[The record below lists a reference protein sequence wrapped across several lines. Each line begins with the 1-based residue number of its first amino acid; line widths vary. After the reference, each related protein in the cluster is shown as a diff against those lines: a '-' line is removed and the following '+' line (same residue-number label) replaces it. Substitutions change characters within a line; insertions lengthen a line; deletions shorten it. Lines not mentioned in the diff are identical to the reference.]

1 MRWARLLLGLGLGAL
16 LYQPVLAAPPPPASA
31 RPLVSIVI
39 DDLGQNLARDR
50 QVLELSPAI
59 ALAIIPDTPH
69 AAELAREAHKL
80 GRTVM
85 LHMPMDPAGGEFAWR
100 PELSQEERA
109 RRLDAALARVPYA
122 QGLNNH
128 EGSRM
133 TADRPAMAW
142 LAAELQRRHL
152 FLLDSRTSAATV
164 AAAEA
169 QKIGLASLSRDV
181 FLDDDPS
188 EAAVMEQ
195 MQRGLKLARKQGTV
209 VMIGHPK
216 PATLAVLRRVLP
228 GLKAQG
234 FELVQPSLMIGE
246 RANRAMQGHGRD
258 GTYR

>member
-1 MRWARLLLGLGLGAL
+1 MRPARLLFGLCLGAL
-16 LYQPVLAAPPPPASA
+16 LCLPAAAASRPDGG
-31 RPLVSIVI
+31 RPLISIII

-50 QVLELSPAI
+50 QVLDISPAI

-69 AAELAREAHKL
+69 AAELAREAHHR

-85 LHMPMDPAGGEFAWR
+85 LHMPMDPAGGDYAWR
-100 PELSQEERA
+100 PELTQEERA
-109 RRLDAALARVPYA
+109 HRLDAALAKVPYA

-195 MQRGLKLARKQGTV
+195 MQRGLALARKQGTV

-216 PATLAVLRRVLP
+216 PATLAVLKRVLP
-228 GLKAQG
+228 TLKAQG
-234 FELVQPSLMIGE
+234 FELVKPSLMIAE
-246 RANRAMQGHGRD
+246 RSNRAMAGHGQN
-258 GTYR
+258 GIYR

>member
-1 MRWARLLLGLGLGAL
+1 MRWARLLFGLGLGAL
-16 LYQPVLAAPPPPASA
+16 LCQPVAATPRPDSG
-31 RPLVSIVI
+31 RPLVSIII
-39 DDLGQNLARDR
+39 DDLGQNLPRDR
-50 QVLELSPAI
+50 QVLDLPRGV

-69 AAELAREAHKL
+69 AAELAREAHHR

-85 LHMPMDPAGGEFAWR
+85 LHMPMDPAGGDFAWR

-109 RRLDAALARVPYA
+109 RRLDTALAKVPYA
-122 QGLNNH
+122 QGVNNH

-142 LAAELQRRHL
+142 LAGELQRRHL

-188 EAAVMEQ
+188 EAAVIEQ
-195 MQRGLKLARKQGTV
+195 LARGLKLARKQGTV

-216 PATLAVLRRVLP
+216 PATLAVLKRVLP
-228 GLKAQG
+228 TLKAQG
-234 FELVQPSLMIGE
+234 FELVQPSLMIAE
-246 RANRAMQGHGRD
+246 RSNRAMAAHGHNGV
-258 GTYR
+258 YR

>member
-1 MRWARLLLGLGLGAL
+1 MRWARRLLGLGLGAL
-16 LYQPVLAAPPPPASA
+16 LCQPAVATPPDAVE
-31 RPLVSIVI
+31 PLVSIVI

-50 QVLELSPAI
+50 QVLDLSPAI

-69 AAELAREAHKL
+69 AAELAREAHRL

-109 RRLDAALARVPYA
+109 RRLDAALAKVPCA

-142 LAAELQRRHL
+142 LAGELQRRHL

-195 MQRGLKLARKQGTV
+195 MERGLKLARRQGTV

-234 FELVQPSLMIGE
+234 FELVQPTLMIGE
-246 RANRAMQGHGRD
+246 RANRAMQGHGQN
-258 GTYR
+258 GIYR

>member
-1 MRWARLLLGLGLGAL
+1 MRWAWLLFGLGLGAL
-16 LYQPVLAAPPPPASA
+16 LCQPAAATPRLDGD

-50 QVLELSPAI
+50 QVLDISPAI

-69 AAELAREAHKL
+69 AAELAREAHRR

-85 LHMPMDPAGGEFAWR
+85 LHMPMDPAGGDFAWR

-109 RRLDAALARVPYA
+109 RRLDAALAKVPYA
-122 QGLNNH
+122 QGVNNH

-142 LAAELQRRHL
+142 LAGELQRRHL

-169 QKIGLASLSRDV
+169 QRIGLASLSRDV

-188 EAAVMEQ
+188 EAAVVEQ
-195 MQRGLKLARKQGTV
+195 LARGLKLARQQGTV

-216 PATLAVLRRVLP
+216 PATLAVLKRMLP
-228 GLKAQG
+228 TLRAQG
-234 FELVQPSLMIGE
+234 FELVQPALMIAE
-246 RANRAMQGHGRD
+246 RSNRAMAAHGRN
-258 GTYR
+258 GVYR

>member
-1 MRWARLLLGLGLGAL
+1 MRWARLLFGLGLGAL
-16 LYQPVLAAPPPPASA
+16 LCQPAAATPRLDGD

-50 QVLELSPAI
+50 QVLDISPAI

-69 AAELAREAHKL
+69 AAELAREAHRR

-85 LHMPMDPAGGEFAWR
+85 LHMPMDPAGGDFAWR

-109 RRLDAALARVPYA
+109 RRLDAALAKVPYA
-122 QGLNNH
+122 QGVNNH

-142 LAAELQRRHL
+142 LAGELQRRHL

-169 QKIGLASLSRDV
+169 QRIGLASLSRDV

-188 EAAVMEQ
+188 EAAVVEQ
-195 MQRGLKLARKQGTV
+195 LARGLKLARQQGTV

-216 PATLAVLRRVLP
+216 PATLAVLKRMLP
-228 GLKAQG
+228 TLRAQG
-234 FELVQPSLMIGE
+234 FELVQPALMIAE
-246 RANRAMQGHGRD
+246 RGNRAMAAHGRN
-258 GTYR
+258 GVYR

>member
-1 MRWARLLLGLGLGAL
+1 MRWARLLFGLGLGAL
-16 LYQPVLAAPPPPASA
+16 LYQPVLAAPPPAGA

-234 FELVQPSLMIGE
+234 FELVQPALMIGE

-258 GTYR
+258 GVYR

>member
-1 MRWARLLLGLGLGAL
+1 MRWARLLFGLGLGAL
-16 LYQPVLAAPPPPASA
+16 LCQPAVSAPPPGGAK
-31 RPLVSIVI
+31 PLVSIVI

-188 EAAVMEQ
+188 ETAVMEQ
-195 MQRGLKLARKQGTV
+195 MQHGLKLARKQGTV

-228 GLKAQG
+228 TLKAQG
-234 FELVQPSLMIGE
+234 FELVQPALLIGE

-258 GTYR
+258 GVYR